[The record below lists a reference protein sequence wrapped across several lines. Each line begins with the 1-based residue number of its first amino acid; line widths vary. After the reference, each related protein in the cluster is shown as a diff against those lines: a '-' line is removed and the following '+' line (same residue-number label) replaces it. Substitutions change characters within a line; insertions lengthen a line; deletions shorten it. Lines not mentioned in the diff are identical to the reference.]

1 MKKYLALLL
10 FIILLIPGCASD
22 LGKYQPAAT
31 ATPAPVSTPAPAA
44 SAPAPQATTTPTPP
58 AIAEG
63 LVRTEMGFGLYS
75 IGLPEELGP
84 YTYNG
89 TLMMSQCYASP
100 ADPIFSVYT
109 NFALIDDYQL
119 TAGSNHSYSS
129 QMVLMVSP
137 TFDEQRFESKSATL
151 SQGGHATYSFSQMD
165 EYAFLNLEIMTDEIG
180 YNFTI
185 VLPASYYD
193 KLEAIVQ
200 SFRVDEARL
209 SDYLKRKPIRG
220 EDGRWTAWDH
230 SLAIEVPEDWDIC
243 LPEFMRNYPIGLQW
257 NNAMQLIQ
265 LWYYEDYDTMLEEEF
280 AAFEETARE
289 FASGAGYADDESCWE
304 DPITMPLD
312 KLGTEAVCIT
322 RRSNNDLPHVTYISF
337 IYEHRLFYG
346 AFMSMPTVSQERQQQ
361 LQDIMATLQPADIG
375 GEGVL

>member
-1 MKKYLALLL
+1 
-10 FIILLIPGCASD
+10 
-22 LGKYQPAAT
+22 
-31 ATPAPVSTPAPAA
+31 
-44 SAPAPQATTTPTPP
+44 
-58 AIAEG
+58 
-63 LVRTEMGFGLYS
+63 
-75 IGLPEELGP
+75 
-84 YTYNG
+84 
-89 TLMMSQCYASP
+89 
-100 ADPIFSVYT
+100 
-109 NFALIDDYQL
+109 
-119 TAGSNHSYSS
+119 
-129 QMVLMVSP
+129 
-137 TFDEQRFESKSATL
+137 
-151 SQGGHATYSFSQMD
+151 
-165 EYAFLNLEIMTDEIG
+165 MTDEIG

-193 KLEAIVQ
+193 KLETIVQ
-200 SFRVDEARL
+200 SFRVNEARL

-361 LQDIMATLQPADIG
+361 LQDIMAPLQPADIG